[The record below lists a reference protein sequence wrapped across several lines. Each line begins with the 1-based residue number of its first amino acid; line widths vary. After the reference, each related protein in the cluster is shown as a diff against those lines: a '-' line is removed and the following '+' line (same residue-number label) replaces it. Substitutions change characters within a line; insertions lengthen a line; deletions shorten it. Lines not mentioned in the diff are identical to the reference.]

1 MKKIKNLF
9 IDFNGTLL
17 DDVNLCLDL
26 LNLFLK
32 EQNKPLIELNIY
44 KHIFT
49 FPIYDYYIL
58 AGLDFKNESFD
69 SMANRFIKRYK
80 AKSPNCKLYDDIITT
95 LEYLKS
101 LNIKLIILSASEKN
115 MLIDQLKYYDIYKY
129 FDDILGINDFHAKS
143 KEQIGVDYINKKKLN
158 LEECLFIGDTIHD
171 YEVASKMGVRS
182 VLVSTGHQSK
192 DILMQ
197 CGVDIIDSFS
207 NIKEYL

>member
-1 MKKIKNLF
+1 MKKIKNIF

-69 SMANRFIKRYK
+69 SIANRFIIGIPFDCLLNSGISY
-80 AKSPNCKLYDDIITT
+80 PFTLYTLPLLVKNIT
-95 LEYLKS
+95 
-101 LNIKLIILSASEKN
+101 
-115 MLIDQLKYYDIYKY
+115 
-129 FDDILGINDFHAKS
+129 
-143 KEQIGVDYINKKKLN
+143 
-158 LEECLFIGDTIHD
+158 
-171 YEVASKMGVRS
+171 
-182 VLVSTGHQSK
+182 
-192 DILMQ
+192 
-197 CGVDIIDSFS
+197 
-207 NIKEYL
+207 